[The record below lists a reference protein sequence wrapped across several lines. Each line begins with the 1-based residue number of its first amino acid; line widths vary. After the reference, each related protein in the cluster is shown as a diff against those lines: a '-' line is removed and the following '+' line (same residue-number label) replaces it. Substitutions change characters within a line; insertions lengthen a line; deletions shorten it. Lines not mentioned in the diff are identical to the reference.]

1 MAEGIVGSVAYNKRT
16 EIVTDTR
23 QDKRYIMDDDSRL
36 PKIAISILYENRC
49 IGVIE
54 PEHSQLDFY
63 TSDHAQIL
71 TTIANIASAKITDAI
86 KTEVLHNTVRQLEIS
101 QGKLIGKTAE
111 LLSSRN
117 AELAA
122 NRAKS
127 EFLSTMSHEIRT
139 LMNSILGMADLLS
152 VVKA

>member
-1 MAEGIVGSVAYNKRT
+1 M
-16 EIVTDTR
+16 
-23 QDKRYIMDDDSRL
+23 
-36 PKIAISILYENRC
+36 KIAVLASLT
-49 IGVIE
+49 

-117 AELAA
+117 AEQAA